1 MLKKHVDRFSKKMD
15 SSISR
20 SYAEYRTQKLDNP
33 KPVLH
38 LIIVGTVYIA
48 ISLVLLIFYY
58 K

>member
-1 MLKKHVDRFSKKMD
+1 MD

-20 SYAEYRTQKLDNP
+20 SYAEYRAQKLDNP